1 MNYFATKHLSLF
13 LHETNIKYKLVAYT
27 NELVQH
33 LECLLRVKQQD
44 FNQTQVIRVKLA
56 LQSF

>member
-33 LECLLRVKQQD
+33 LECLLRVKQQE

-56 LQSF
+56 L